1 MNALQKVASSK
12 GYSLSDLGRA
22 RDLDGASGPLDVT
35 DWTSTADT
43 ATIKGGMMPLGF
55 MAGVRA
61 ALARVRT
68 CFESLLTVYPTC
80 TRLGAAQSHLGAN
93 RKRNE
98 RHQPDHLVVRAAGAQ
113 RSSAD

>member
-1 MNALQKVASSK
+1 MTALQKLASSK

-61 ALARVRT
+61 SSLVSVRV
-68 CFESLLTVYPTC
+68 L
-80 TRLGAAQSHLGAN
+80 
-93 RKRNE
+93 
-98 RHQPDHLVVRAAGAQ
+98 
-113 RSSAD
+113 